1 MDENTSAENLG
12 TFLQTDLKVPP
23 PPHSSVSRTQHQG
36 DKNFQL
42 RVEVVLLV
50 CNHSLFIVSSKGKY
64 NSPHGILSSNI
75 TENQNTVS
83 HLLIYDPS

>member
-1 MDENTSAENLG
+1 MDENTSGEILG
-12 TFLQTDLKVPP
+12 TFLQTDLKVPTP
-23 PPHSSVSRTQHQG
+23 LVSRTQRQG

-42 RVEVVLLV
+42 RVEVILLV

-75 TENQNTVS
+75 TENQNTVY
-83 HLLIYDPS
+83 HLLIYDPN

>member
-1 MDENTSAENLG
+1 MDEHGAENLG
-12 TFLQTDLKVPP
+12 TFLQTDLRVP
-23 PPHSSVSRTQHQG
+23 PPHSPVSRTQHQG
-36 DKNFQL
+36 DKSFQL
-42 RVEVVLLV
+42 RVEVILLV
-50 CNHSLFIVSSKGKY
+50 CNHSLFIVSSKGNY